1 MRGTELSVSQIE
13 GFCAGKGNTRAD
25 AAKRN
30 VFSTQSLDLYWI
42 SSECAGVIKK
52 VTTSVFLLVPAD
64 DIPTN
69 EVEMGSNTDSITDGV
84 TTAVAVAVI
93 PSRLTSHMYS
103 WDGTI
108 PATTMRTPNTD
119 EFEELTSMC
128 NAEDIIVG

>member
-52 VTTSVFLLVPAD
+52 VTTSEFLLVPAD
-64 DIPTN
+64 DIPTD
-69 EVEMGSNTDSITDGV
+69 EVTGGIEKLAINFESRSSYSGKRQRQNGQNRRQSTEYRGTV
-84 TTAVAVAVI
+84 VA
-93 PSRLTSHMYS
+93 L
-103 WDGTI
+103 GTCHHCV
-108 PATTMRTPNTD
+108 
-119 EFEELTSMC
+119 FEDDAHIKWHRRHL
-128 NAEDIIVG
+128 